1 MNRLTFGHKIIIRC
15 GSYII
20 LYWIYYLFMSP
31 VFVCTGDML
40 LFHRPYIPPPV
51 FIIMIMCHAY
61 ESTSVKCTEREMC
74 CSSVSQPKVPLL
86 TDMQGLSGRKT
97 LVITAPRFLP
107 ENAFLAVRNITV
119 SKHAMLVKNIYSYI
133 TTTYTTMR
141 QMMLFLPRHTL
152 HVCRKHIA
160 ILACSWNPFY
170 FHYEH
175 GY

>member
-1 MNRLTFGHKIIIRC
+1 MNRPRFGHKATIRC
-15 GSYII
+15 TGRSYII
-20 LYWIYYLFMSP
+20 LYWIYYLFKSP

-51 FIIMIMCHAY
+51 FIIMIMCHVY
-61 ESTSVKCTEREMC
+61 ESTSVKCTELEMC
-74 CSSVSQPKVPLL
+74 CSSVSQPKVPWL

-97 LVITAPRFLP
+97 LIIKAPRFLP

-119 SKHAMLVKNIYSYI
+119 SKNIAMLVKNIYSYI

-160 ILACSWNPFY
+160 ILACS
-170 FHYEH
+170 
-175 GY
+175 